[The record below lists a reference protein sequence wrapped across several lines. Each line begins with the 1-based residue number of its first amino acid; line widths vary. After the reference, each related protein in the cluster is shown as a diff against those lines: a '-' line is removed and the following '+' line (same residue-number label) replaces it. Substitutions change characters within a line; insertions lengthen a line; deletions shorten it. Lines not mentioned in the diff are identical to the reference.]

1 MKKILSIALVALL
14 AASTVF
20 AGFSGKATLSLGY
33 DTTSKTYGFTN
44 SKGTSATVEL
54 AADTAEVVGEG
65 DIYAGIKATMQLA
78 VKPSMGGAKNIY
90 DTTAGEGFGIW
101 MNVKDAYIAGQDWKV
116 SILGTK
122 GAPDYAAS
130 SLDGDYYLV
139 VKDSFG
145 TYYDYAWVPASYAL
159 NIWKDSAIT
168 VTYKGF
174 TVAGGFQGD
183 RDGDTNANIVDSK
196 REAWNAFNFFVETP
210 AFEFDGGSAQVAA
223 SVGSNGTK
231 TLDKVPTV
239 SNPDKKYYA
248 YTNLDE
254 VMIGVSAKASYAA
267 DAFSAAVAADFGI
280 EDVADAA
287 QFNFDAADN
296 IAFAPVSADVYFSR
310 VDDEN
315 YLSAIV
321 AAEYEGISG
330 DVYAQD
336 ILAEDICLGADAAY
350 TLDAFTVGAGFWMTT
365 KSKSMEVSG
374 NVEYAAEKFT
384 AKAGVTYGTNLDV
397 EDKSYFFVTG
407 SVESDAIINGATLS
421 LAYGKDSADNKMNF
435 LDKQDRPQNFGAV
448 TAKCTIAF

>member
-33 DTTSKTYGFTN
+33 DTTSKAYGFTN
-44 SKGTSATVEL
+44 GKGTSATIEL

-78 VKPSMGGAKNIY
+78 VKPSMGGAISIY
-90 DTTAGEGFGIW
+90 DTTKGEGFGIW
-101 MNVKDAYIAGQDWKV
+101 MSVKDAYIAGQDWKV

-122 GAPDYAAS
+122 GAPDYAVSA
-130 SLDGDYYLV
+130 LDGDFYKV

-145 TYYDYAWVPASYAL
+145 TYYDYAWVPATYAL
-159 NIWKDSAIT
+159 NVWKDSAIT

-183 RDGDTNANIVDSK
+183 GDGDTNANIVDSK
-196 REAWNAFNFFVETP
+196 RDAWNAFNFFVETP

-223 SVGSNGTK
+223 IVGSNGAK
-231 TLDKVPTV
+231 TEDKVLTG
-239 SNPDKKYYA
+239 DGKKYNA

-254 VMIGVSAKASYAA
+254 VMVGVSAKASYAA
-267 DAFSAAVAADFGI
+267 DAFSAAVAADFGV

-287 QFNFDAADN
+287 QFNFDATAN
-296 IAFAPVSADVYFSR
+296 VTYAPVSADVYFSR
-310 VDDEN
+310 VNNKN

-321 AAEYEGISG
+321 AAEFEGISG
-330 DVYAQD
+330 DVYAKD
-336 ILAEDICLGADAAY
+336 ILADDICIGADASY
-350 TLDAFTVGAGFWMTT
+350 TLDAVKVGAGLWMTT
-365 KSKSMEVSG
+365 ESKEMEVSG
-374 NVEYAAEKFT
+374 NVEYASDKFT
-384 AKAGVTYGTNLDV
+384 AKASAAYGMDLDTENKAYV
-397 EDKSYFFVTG
+397 YATA

-421 LAYGKDSADNKMNF
+421 LEYGKDSDSNKMNF
-435 LDKQDRPQNFGAV
+435 LSNNASRPQNFGAI

>member
-33 DTTSKTYGFTN
+33 DTTSKAYGFTN
-44 SKGTSATVEL
+44 GKGTSATIEL

-90 DTTAGEGFGIW
+90 DTTKGEGFGIW
-101 MNVKDAYIAGQDWKV
+101 MSVKDAYIAGQDWKV

-122 GAPDYAAS
+122 GAPDYAVSA
-130 SLDGDYYLV
+130 LDGDFYKV

-145 TYYDYAWVPASYAL
+145 TYYDYAWVPATYAL
-159 NIWKDSAIT
+159 NVWKDSAIT

-183 RDGDTNANIVDSK
+183 GDGDVNANIVDSK
-196 REAWNAFNFFVETP
+196 RDAWNAFNFFVETP

-223 SVGSNGTK
+223 IVGSNGAK
-231 TLDKVPTV
+231 TEDKVLTV
-239 SNPDKKYYA
+239 DGKKYNA

-254 VMIGVSAKASYAA
+254 VMVGVSAKASYAA
-267 DAFSAAVAADFGI
+267 DAFSAAVAADFGV
-280 EDVADAA
+280 EDVADEA
-287 QFNFDAADN
+287 QFNFDATAN
-296 IAFAPVSADVYFSR
+296 VTYAPVSADVYFSR
-310 VDDEN
+310 VNDEN

-321 AAEYEGISG
+321 AAEFEGISG
-330 DVYAQD
+330 DVYAKD
-336 ILAEDICLGADAAY
+336 ILADDICIGADASY
-350 TLDAFTVGAGFWMTT
+350 TLDAFKVGAGLWMTT
-365 KSKSMEVSG
+365 ESKAMEVSG
-374 NVEYAAEKFT
+374 NVEYAADKFT
-384 AKAGVTYGTNLDV
+384 AKAGVTFGTNLDV
-397 EDKSYFFVTG
+397 DDMSYFFVTG

-421 LAYGKDSADNKMNF
+421 LAYGKDSANNKMNF
-435 LDKQDRPQNFGAV
+435 LDDQLGREQNFGAV

>member
-14 AASTVF
+14 AACTVF

-33 DTTSKTYGFTN
+33 DTTSKAYGFTN
-44 SKGTSATVEL
+44 GKGTSATIEL

-78 VKPSMGGAKNIY
+78 VKPSEGGAKNIY

-101 MNVKDAYIAGQDWKV
+101 MSVKDAYIAGQDWKV

-122 GAPDYAAS
+122 GAPDYAESA
-130 SLDGDYYLV
+130 LDGDYYLV

-145 TYYDYAWVPASYAL
+145 TYYDYAWVPTSYAL
-159 NIWKDSAIT
+159 NVWKDSAIT

-174 TVAGGFQGD
+174 TIAGGFQGD
-183 RDGDTNANIVDSK
+183 NDGDANANIVDSK

-223 SVGSNGTK
+223 IVGSNGAK
-231 TLDKVPTV
+231 TDVKVSPV
-239 SNPDKKYYA
+239 SGKDYYA

-254 VMIGVSAKASYAA
+254 IMIGVSAKASYAT

-287 QFNFDAADN
+287 QFNFDAAAN
-296 IAFAPVSADVYFSR
+296 VAYAPVSADVYFSR
-310 VDDEN
+310 VDDVN
-315 YLSAIV
+315 YLSAKV

-330 DVYAQD
+330 DVYAKD
-336 ILAEDICLGADAAY
+336 ILSEDITIGADAEY
-350 TLDAFTVGAGFWMTT
+350 TLDAVTVGAGFWMTT
-365 KSKSMEVSG
+365 KSKDMEVSA
-374 NVEYAAEKFT
+374 NVKYAPEKFT
-384 AKAGVTYGTNLDV
+384 AKVGATFGTNL
-397 EDKSYFFVTG
+397 ETENKAYFFMTG

-421 LAYGKDSADNKMNF
+421 LAYGKDSTKKDMNF
-435 LDKQDRPQNFGAV
+435 LADQDTTQNFGAV